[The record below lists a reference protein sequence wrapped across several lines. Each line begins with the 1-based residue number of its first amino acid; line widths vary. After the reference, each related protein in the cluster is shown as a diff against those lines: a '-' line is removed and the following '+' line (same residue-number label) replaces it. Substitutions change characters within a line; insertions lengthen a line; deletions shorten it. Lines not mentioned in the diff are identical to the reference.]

1 MRLLVALLFVALPA
15 VAEVTLAPIFGS
27 NMVLQHDAQV
37 RSIELNLESKSLIIT
52 ASLGYFDGEGDWV
65 PAKFATSE
73 TMFRVDIAKADLGT
87 LLGDAIPFVDAV
99 IQRLADDGMCEGTV
113 V

>member
-1 MRLLVALLFVALPA
+1 MKTIELTTPFTTGDFDT
-15 VAEVTLAPIFGS
+15 EDYT
-27 NMVLQHDAQV
+27 HAQV